1 MAVVRRTKPKFIK
14 KKTVAPRRPRTG
26 LAAAPVDKGFMHFK
40 DYFSLDLD
48 RKESVKLIKAYVK
61 ANCSKSDAA
70 AILACPEYVFNVRIH
85 IAACMH
91 WSNLGLEFEKRIIN
105 RSVLQSDGS
114 LKIVE
119 VESFYD
125 GHEAIRRF
133 IEETTKTGKEI
144 LLAKNEDTSAK
155 SNVVVLTPLQ
165 RYQAKLNDT
174 ILTDL
179 DELEDLWIGGEEPD
193 FDLYNRFRYHGLT
206 GKAAE
211 PVRKILE
218 GWLLDFNDAYHKRCD
233 QAVEGYS
240 HIKRSVMRRR
250 IKHVELML
258 ADCDKLKAASAAT
271 RKVRKPRVKSADKQ
285 VVKMRYKKEDKDFKI
300 VSINPISIIGAMRL
314 YVFNAK
320 TREITEYV
328 SGSTSG
334 FSVRGTT
341 LQAVDLENSRKIR
354 LRKPDDFLPIVQSKT
369 IKQIDNA
376 WNKLTTKE
384 SKPNGRINDDC
395 ILIKVQDK

>member
-40 DYFSLDLD
+40 DYFNLDLD

-91 WSNLGLEFEKRIIN
+91 WKNLGLEFEKRIIN

-300 VSINPISIIGAMRL
+300 VSINPISIVGAMRL

-376 WNKLTTKE
+376 WKKLTTKE

>member
-40 DYFSLDLD
+40 DYFNLDLD

-144 LLAKNEDTSAK
+144 LLAKNEDTGAK

-300 VSINPISIIGAMRL
+300 VSINPISIVGAMRL

-376 WNKLTTKE
+376 WKKLTTKE